1 MIGSL
6 GGATPWRAA
15 LAGVD
20 AVVHLAARVHQ
31 RNDELHG
38 IDLYQDINVNG
49 TLHLARC
56 AAQAGVGKF
65 SFVSTVLVHG
75 RSNDESAPFTERD
88 VLTPRSPY
96 ATSKAAAEAGLRK
109 LSQQSGMQVTV
120 IRPPL
125 VYGAWAKGNFA
136 SLVRAVKRGIPLPFA
151 AIRNQRA
158 FLSVENLASF
168 ILRQLNEA
176 DNGFEVYL
184 VADQEQ
190 VSTPEFVDR
199 LAKAAGIRP
208 RLFSL
213 PIPLLSAL
221 LSISGRPEAH
231 ESLIGSLK
239 VDLSKVTSTGWR
251 PPVTL
256 DEGLKLALAERTL

>member
-1 MIGSL
+1 MMGDRPVVLVTGANGFVGRHLVPVLVKGGWSVRRAARQSAGHDGEVVIGSL

-158 FLSVENLASF
+158 FLSVENSRF
-168 ILRQLNEA
+168 VHFEA
-176 DNGFEVYL
+176 
-184 VADQEQ
+184 
-190 VSTPEFVDR
+190 
-199 LAKAAGIRP
+199 
-208 RLFSL
+208 
-213 PIPLLSAL
+213 
-221 LSISGRPEAH
+221 
-231 ESLIGSLK
+231 
-239 VDLSKVTSTGWR
+239 
-251 PPVTL
+251 
-256 DEGLKLALAERTL
+256 AE